1 MAAVAEA
8 SWLTKAIGPDSLTAG
23 WHNNGMA
30 LTPYAPVL
38 QVPYLPQP
46 ASRRILALLAL
57 LALLARLRATE
68 CKIAL
73 LARVR
78 KQKHSRAS
86 GAAAD

>member
-1 MAAVAEA
+1 VAAVAEA

-23 WHNNGMA
+23 WHDNGMA

-46 ASRRILALLAL
+46 ASRRILAL